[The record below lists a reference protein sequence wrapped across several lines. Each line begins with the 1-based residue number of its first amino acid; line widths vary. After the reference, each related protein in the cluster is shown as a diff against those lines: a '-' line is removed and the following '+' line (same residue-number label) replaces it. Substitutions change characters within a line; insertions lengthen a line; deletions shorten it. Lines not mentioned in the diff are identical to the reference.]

1 MYCPYALFVSVA
13 LVAVNWTFPRSQPS
27 QAMAHHIHSVPVH
40 TSHSRPSIHL
50 YYYQQGNA
58 NAAKVSSKVVSQ
70 KRSFVSDRSAA
81 SISSSKLLPVAPS
94 RSDSLP
100 EQRLHKESSKS
111 TLQSISSNRSATQ
124 QTPSDVYRTASYAN
138 DLATAHAPSNE
149 PPSTASALV
158 DKVAGWMANV
168 PSSPTHAGVASAS
181 DDYARKRTDSGVDRK
196 TSGLDR
202 EDLTTTK
209 RRPAGP
215 RQLSQQ
221 DTPQQFHQQA
231 TRRFQRFHAPQPLAV
246 QHEPPFP
253 KVERYDSHR
262 LTLGSITPTLA
273 VSDILSPSR
282 QQISRLD
289 TRKLSEL
296 SYAQTRHRDSIQST
310 SPTEAGRRFA
320 EKVFENVEN
329 ELSRTSTLRNPT
341 HLGGDLSLQGELGVT
356 RSRSVTR
363 SSGKGVELQFP
374 SNPRSS
380 DDGRRAASFD
390 VRRHTQSW
398 RLEKSTPQL
407 PKRGLFG
414 RIGRFW
420 LQEEKGKGLDDA
432 RSLDSRETRTRVEST
447 EMTLPVAAAA
457 GPLSSSDSSL
467 GDTSISKYE
476 RHNSAM
482 QLRRRL
488 SARPSVERTKADE
501 IFQVSSEDGTLS
513 AIRKISPGIRMDALV
528 PPNAGHAA
536 GLLQRPPAPRP
547 SLSADDLPP
556 PVRLSRQNSS
566 QSTRSLPSLLRSPSS
581 KTRKSLDAASR
592 RSSDKFF
599 EFVSSLYSR
608 VDIYGFVSYPHP
620 KGKKEFLTESAWMVR
635 ERTRAR
641 KWMTMSCEIPISQE
655 VMTLVQ
661 HGRRDKTLLT
671 VGPASPITSDS
682 ANVTAKVSASGALM
696 TFQKTKKFFERYQ
709 KGPPQVFR
717 GHVWYHLL
725 NGLSGLHSGL
735 NAAAIDQIDVGLLK
749 DYYTAVEA
757 PNFSDQ
763 FVAVDVRRTFGR
775 HIWYM
780 KPNGEGQI
788 ALGRVVKGF
797 CGTKPEIGY
806 HYGICLI
813 AAILLLVMEEE
824 TYATPWLESLFVS
837 LCNTSLSPAELRH
850 IRDEE
855 DTQINLPAD
864 SAVDVDAAAPFP
876 GILPFPLLLR
886 VWDLVVH
893 NGFNSL
899 PIISAYVVSW
909 LEGPLL
915 KLSDEILVAWLEWD
929 GSRNS
934 TPIPRNS
941 DIGQLSDGGSHSKV
955 FATLRSKRSGST
967 KSSHRDSATNIHEL
981 FMQQGLYI
989 PPHDAEKFLKGLR
1002 KGIERG
1008 GWA

>member
-1 MYCPYALFVSVA
+1 
-13 LVAVNWTFPRSQPS
+13 
-27 QAMAHHIHSVPVH
+27 MA
-40 TSHSRPSIHL
+40 
-50 YYYQQGNA
+50 Q
-58 NAAKVSSKVVSQ
+58 VSQ

-138 DLATAHAPSNE
+138 DLATAHPPSNE

-158 DKVAGWMANV
+158 HKVAGWMANV
-168 PSSPTHAGVASAS
+168 PSSPGHAGVASAS

-215 RQLSQQ
+215 RHLSQQ
-221 DTPQQFHQQA
+221 DMPQQFHHQA
-231 TRRFQRFHAPQPLAV
+231 TRRFQRFHAPQPLSV
-246 QHEPPFP
+246 QHEPLLP

-273 VSDILSPSR
+273 VSDILSPSE
-282 QQISRLD
+282 QQVSRLD

-296 SYAQTRHRDSIQST
+296 SYAQVRHRDSIQST

-329 ELSRTSTLRNPT
+329 ELSRASHLRQRSPT
-341 HLGGDLSLQGELGVT
+341 HLRGDRFLQGEPGVA
-356 RSRSVTR
+356 RSQSVTR
-363 SSGKGVELQFP
+363 SSVKGVEMQSSSKP
-374 SNPRSS
+374 ISS

-420 LQEEKGKGLDDA
+420 LQDEKGKGLDDA
-432 RSLDSRETRTRVEST
+432 GSLDSREKCTRVESI
-447 EMTLPVAAAA
+447 EMTLPVATAA
-457 GPLSSSDSSL
+457 GPLANPGSSL
-467 GDTSISKYE
+467 GDTSLARYE
-476 RHNSAM
+476 RHNSAV

-488 SARPSVERTKADE
+488 SARPSVERTNANE

-513 AIRKISPGIRMDALV
+513 AIRKISPDLRMDALV
-528 PPNAGHAA
+528 PLNVGHAA

-566 QSTRSLPSLLRSPSS
+566 QSTRSLPPLLRSPSS

-608 VDIYGFVSYPHP
+608 VDMYGFVSYPHP

-661 HGRRDKTLLT
+661 QGRRDKTLLT

-682 ANVTAKVSASGALM
+682 SNVTAKVSASGALM
-696 TFQKTKKFFERYQ
+696 TFQKTKKFFERYH

-725 NGLSGLHSGL
+725 NGLSGLHSGP
-735 NAAAIDQIDVGLLK
+735 NAAAIDQIDVVLLK

-780 KPNGEGQI
+780 KPSGEGQI

-797 CGTKPEIGY
+797 CGTKPEMGY

-824 TYATPWLESLFVS
+824 RAYLALHHLFHPYYYSICRVYASMPTLLSQHTANITILSPKLARRLSVLYPNSHTYATPWLESLFVS

-864 SAVDVDAAAPFP
+864 SAVDVDATAPFP

-886 VWDLVVH
+886 VWDLIVH

-899 PIISAYVVSW
+899 PVISAHVVSW

-934 TPIPRNS
+934 TSMPRNS
-941 DIGQLSDGGSHSKV
+941 DIGQLNDGASHSKV

-981 FMQQGLYI
+981 FMQQGLYMQ
-989 PPHDAEKFLKGLR
+989 PHDAERFLKGLR